1 MPWEAIKSD
10 NLPGHITWMTPAAKV
25 GNILFTGGQVPRHP
39 KTLEIPKDV
48 ESQVRQCME
57 NLKTVVEAAGG
68 GMKDFIRMTVYLT
81 DMKNWEAMNKVYRE
95 YINEEKPPARLCVQV
110 GLNVEYLVE
119 IDGIAVID

>member
-68 GMKDFIRMTVYLT
+68 SMKDFIRMTVYLT

-110 GLNVEYLVE
+110 GLNAESLVE

>member
-39 KTLEIPKDV
+39 KTLEIAKDV

-68 GMKDFIRMTVYLT
+68 SMKDFIRMTVYLT

>member
-25 GNILFTGGQVPRHP
+25 GNLLITGGQVPRDP
-39 KTLEIPKDV
+39 KTLKIPNDIK
-48 ESQVRQCME
+48 EQTRQCME

-68 GMKDFIRMTVYLT
+68 RMSDFIRFTVYLT
-81 DMKNWEAMNKVYRE
+81 DMKNWAAMNEVYRK
-95 YINEEKPPARLCVQV
+95 YINEEKPPARLCCQV
-110 GLNVEYLVE
+110 GLNAEYQVE

>member
-25 GNILFTGGQVPRHP
+25 GNLLITGGQVPRDP
-39 KTLEIPKDV
+39 KTLEIPTDI
-48 ESQVRQCME
+48 QGQTRQCMG

-68 GMKDFIRMTVYLT
+68 TMSDYIRFTVYIT
-81 DMKNWEAMNKVYRE
+81 DMQNWAAMNEVYRE
-95 YINEEKPPARLCVQV
+95 FINEEKPPARLCCQT
-110 GLNVEYLVE
+110 GLNADYLVE